1 MRALKLHS
9 QIIGHGE
16 PIVLLHGLFGSGSNL
31 RSLARSLT
39 DHYCC
44 HLPDLRN
51 HGLSPHSPM
60 MDYPAMAADVIHYMD
75 SHNLRSAHLLGHSMG
90 GKVAMQAAL
99 NDGGRVKKLLVV
111 DIAPVK
117 YPARH
122 NDVLEGLAAI
132 NLQDVKSL
140 ADADG
145 QLAAYVGEKPLRNFL
160 LTNLKRNASGKYQ
173 WLPNLQAIKQQ
184 YHCIA
189 DGITGTPFGG
199 ETLFIKGSQS
209 DYLAASHRD
218 YVTSLFPNA
227 KTRIIANAGHWL
239 HTEKPQIFNRMV
251 ARFLAPE

>member
-1 MRALKLHS
+1 MQALKLHS

-16 PIVLLHGLFGSGSNL
+16 PVVLLHGLFGSGSNL
-31 RSLARSLT
+31 RGLARSLA

-75 SHNLRSAHLLGHSMG
+75 SHNIDSAHLLGHSMG

-99 NDGGRVKKLLVV
+99 NYSDRVKKLLVA

-117 YPARH
+117 YPAHH
-122 NDVLEGLAAI
+122 NDVLQGLAAI
-132 NLQDVKSL
+132 KLQDIHSL
-140 ADADG
+140 ADADT
-145 QLAAYVGEKPLRNFL
+145 QLAAYVSEKPVRNFL
-160 LTNLKRNASGKYQ
+160 LTNLKRNADGNYH
-173 WLPNLQAIKQQ
+173 WLPNLQAIEQQ

-189 DGITGTPFGG
+189 DGVSGAPFSG
-199 ETLFIKGSQS
+199 ETLFIKGSES
-209 DYLAASHRD
+209 NYLVASHRER
-218 YVTSLFPNA
+218 VTALFPNA
-227 KTRIIANAGHWL
+227 KTRIITNAGHWL